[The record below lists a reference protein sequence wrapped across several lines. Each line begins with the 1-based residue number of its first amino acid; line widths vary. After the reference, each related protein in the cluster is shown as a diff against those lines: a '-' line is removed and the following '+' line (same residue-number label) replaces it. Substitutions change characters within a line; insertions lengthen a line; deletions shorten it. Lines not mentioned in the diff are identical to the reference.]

1 MKDPSES
8 ATLKIYRIAMKL
20 KIHTI
25 CTTRSVYANFGQDP
39 SNRCDP
45 DFLDHGSSE
54 ILQIPIKALSR
65 RHRWTDCLQ
74 ILYNHCGGGLLA
86 LIRFW

>member
-25 CTTRSVYANFGQDP
+25 CTTRSVYTNFEQDP

-45 DFLDHGSSE
+45 DFMDHGSSE
-54 ILQIPIKALSR
+54 ILQFHI
-65 RHRWTDCLQ
+65 
-74 ILYNHCGGGLLA
+74 Y
-86 LIRFW
+86 

>member
-20 KIHTI
+20 KIHAI
-25 CTTRSVYANFGQDP
+25 CTTRSVYTNFEQDP
-39 SNRCDP
+39 SNRWDP

-54 ILQIPIKALSR
+54 ILQIHI
-65 RHRWTDCLQ
+65 
-74 ILYNHCGGGLLA
+74 Y
-86 LIRFW
+86 